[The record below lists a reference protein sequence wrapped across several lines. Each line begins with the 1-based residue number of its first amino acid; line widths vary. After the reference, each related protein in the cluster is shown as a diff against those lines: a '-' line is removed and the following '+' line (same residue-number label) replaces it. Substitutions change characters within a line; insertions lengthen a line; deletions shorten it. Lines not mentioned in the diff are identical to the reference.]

1 MYPNTLVNETID
13 QIRSLISPREREVLE
28 LLSNG
33 NSSVEIATHLYLSN
47 HTVNDHRR
55 SLMMKLQ
62 ARNVAQMIR
71 RGFELNLLNPSIYFH
86 EKIDDLIT
94 RCIYSF
100 QYSIYQRTG
109 HQR

>member
-71 RGFELNLLNPSIYFH
+71 RGFELNLLNPSI
-86 EKIDDLIT
+86 
-94 RCIYSF
+94 
-100 QYSIYQRTG
+100 
-109 HQR
+109 